1 MYIDMSS
8 VDQLMKSTIE
18 NKLFSNHKKNNNYS
32 ASFYIR
38 QKAAIAML
46 EHVMKRNQ
54 KSSGILEKAASA
66 MLVHVMSR
74 KKEFGGLELIGR
86 KN

>member
-1 MYIDMSS
+1 MYIDISS

-18 NKLFSNHKKNNNYS
+18 KKLFSNHKENTNYS

-38 QKAAIAML
+38 QKAAISML
-46 EHVMKRNQ
+46 EHVMKRKQ

-66 MLVHVMSR
+66 MLVHVKNR
-74 KKEFGGLELIGR
+74 KKEFGRLELIGTTI
-86 KN
+86 

>member
-18 NKLFSNHKKNNNYS
+18 KKLFLNHKKNTNYS

-46 EHVMKRNQ
+46 EHVMKRKQ
-54 KSSGILEKAASA
+54 KSLGIFERAASA
-66 MLVHVMSR
+66 MLVHVKSR
-74 KKEFGGLELIGR
+74 KKEFGRLELIGP

>member
-18 NKLFSNHKKNNNYS
+18 KKLFSNHKENTNYS

-46 EHVMKRNQ
+46 EHVMKRKQN
-54 KSSGILEKAASA
+54 SSCILEKAASE
-66 MLVHVMSR
+66 MLFHVKNR
-74 KKEFGGLELIGR
+74 KKEFGRLELIGSTI
-86 KN
+86 